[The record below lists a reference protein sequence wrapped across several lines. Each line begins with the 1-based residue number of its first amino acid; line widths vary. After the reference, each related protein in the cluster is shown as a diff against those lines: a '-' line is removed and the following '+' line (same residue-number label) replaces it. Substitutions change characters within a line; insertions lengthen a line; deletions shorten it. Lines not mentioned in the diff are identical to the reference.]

1 LPTLGFRADAQ
12 GSELLMLM
20 RETMKRFQALS
31 VALFVA
37 LPALAWAQDPDPAG
51 TMDAAG
57 LTEAQQPRHPKTSV
71 LGPIE
76 DQVVWGSQRGSKWIA
91 ASNFTVRLTSTAP
104 VLTYAGNFFFNS
116 PGTVG
121 TQRYY
126 AQIDVEPGS
135 LADLIT
141 CVYNDGSATNNV
153 TFTWYKYTT
162 NVSTGASSAQT
173 LATFTSAGSAGIDF
187 EFLDPASDQ
196 TISTLELPFTLFN
209 HYIAADVASDTSITG
224 CWVFYK
230 RQVAPAPSTATFPN
244 DVPTTSPIFRFVEA
258 LATTGVTGG
267 CGAGSFCPDQPVTR
281 GQMAVFLAVALGM
294 GFPH

>member
-1 LPTLGFRADAQ
+1 
-12 GSELLMLM
+12 
-20 RETMKRFQALS
+20 MKRFQALS
-31 VALFVA
+31 FALFLA
-37 LPALAWAQDPDPAG
+37 LPALTWAQDPDPAG
-51 TMDAAG
+51 TMDPSAVREA
-57 LTEAQQPRHPKTSV
+57 EAQRPQHAKTSV

-76 DQVVWGSQRGSKWIA
+76 NKIVWGSQRGSKWIA
-91 ASNFTVRLTSTAP
+91 ASNFMGRLTSTAP

-116 PGTVG
+116 PGTAG

-141 CVYNDGSATNNV
+141 CAYNDGSATNNV

-162 NVSTGASSAQT
+162 NVSTGVSSAQT
-173 LATFTSAGSAGIDF
+173 LATFTSTGSAGVDF
-187 EFLDPASDQ
+187 DFLDPAADQ

-209 HYIAADVASDTSITG
+209 HYIAADVGGDTSITG

-244 DVPTTSPIFRFVEA
+244 DVPTNSPIFRFVEA
-258 LATTGVTGG
+258 LAATGVTGG
-267 CGAGSFCPDQPVTR
+267 CGSGSFCPDQAVTR
-281 GQMAVFLAVALGM
+281 GQMAVFLAVALGI